1 MEQAKFSFKTFRIID
16 AELHFARV
24 TGNLNLQF
32 YPEGLFDAASHQY
45 QMHLSFRALND
56 NPNEEVVV
64 QLESV
69 ALFQMEE
76 SVKSVDD
83 IPNYFYANSI
93 AIVYPYLRAF
103 VSTLTL
109 QSNAKPMVL
118 PTMNLSSLEGDLRK
132 NTRTK

>member
-1 MEQAKFSFKTFRIID
+1 
-16 AELHFARV
+16 
-24 TGNLNLQF
+24 
-32 YPEGLFDAASHQY
+32 
-45 QMHLSFRALND
+45 MHLSFRALND

-118 PTMNLSSLEGDLRK
+118 PTMNLSSLESDLRK

>member
-32 YPEGLFDAASHQY
+32 YPEGLFDAESHQY
-45 QMHLSFRALND
+45 HMHLSFRAIND
-56 NPNEEVVV
+56 NSNEEVVV

-69 ALFQMEE
+69 ALFQMED

-83 IPNYFYANSI
+83 IPDYFYANSI
-93 AIVYPYLRAF
+93 AIIYPYLRAF